1 MKKYFLV
8 LIITIQALVS
18 CGQTKEQSITYKE
31 NIVKDLVIK
40 NVSVVTMKS
49 NEVLKNQDV
58 VIKDGKIVSILDSEK
73 TVHQNIV
80 EIDGTDKYIM
90 PSLTDAHVHF
100 PETETEMEHVMQLY
114 LINGVTKL
122 RSMRGDWKHVDWR
135 NKYNAESSIYPK
147 LYLSAP
153 PISRNYDLTPTQI
166 EGLVKNAKEKGFDF
180 IKILSVKNQD
190 IFTQLDAAC
199 KKYNLPIGGHFP
211 SNIPDSLIFKSMY
224 TSFEHLGGLAG
235 VSPEVLENRLQKI
248 KANDIFICPTLSWY
262 SIGSGRYSYEEL
274 RNQPGMEFVP
284 KETIE
289 DWIEKTKQY
298 REKLGDQAY
307 RDEVANELKSLE
319 EKYQIIKK
327 AHDLGISMLLSPDSS
342 SKYMIS
348 GFSVLGEM
356 ELLKNAQLGNY
367 DILKMATT
375 NFAAFFKED
384 YGTIEVGKSAD
395 FILLNQNPLEDLN
408 TFNKIEGLYYNNH
421 FLDAKKLEAMRLKLS
436 ATSQN

>member
-1 MKKYFLV
+1 
-8 LIITIQALVS
+8 
-18 CGQTKEQSITYKE
+18 
-31 NIVKDLVIK
+31 
-40 NVSVVTMKS
+40 
-49 NEVLKNQDV
+49 
-58 VIKDGKIVSILDSEK
+58 
-73 TVHQNIV
+73 
-80 EIDGTDKYIM
+80 
-90 PSLTDAHVHF
+90 
-100 PETETEMEHVMQLY
+100 MEHVMQLY

-135 NKYNAESSIYPK
+135 SKYNTESSIYPK

-153 PISRNYDLTPTQI
+153 PISRNYDLTSDQI
-166 EGLVKNAKEKGFDF
+166 EGFVKNAKEKGFDF
-180 IKILSVKNQD
+180 MKILSIKNQD

-211 SNIPDSLIFKSMY
+211 SNVPDSLIFKSKY
-224 TSFEHLGGLAG
+224 TSFEHLGGLAN
-235 VSPEVLENRLQKI
+235 VSPEFLENRLQKI
-248 KANDIFICPTLSWY
+248 KINKTFLCPTLSWY

-307 RDEVANELKSLE
+307 KEEVASELKALE

-356 ELLKNAQLGNY
+356 ELLKNAQLSNY

-375 NFAAFFKED
+375 NFAIFFND
-384 YGTIEVGKSAD
+384 HNYGIIEEGKGAD
-395 FILLNQNPLEDLN
+395 FILLNNNPLKDLSAL
-408 TFNKIEGLYYNNH
+408 KEVQGLYYNNH
-421 FLDAKKLEAMRLKLS
+421 FLDAKKLEAMRLKLLP
-436 ATSQN
+436 TSQN